1 MLSVAKIAMET
12 PSLHGENSNHYV
24 NSSLIPPEI
33 RKKCSILIH
42 GEKLTYANYINN
54 INYKDYL
61 F

>member
-1 MLSVAKIAMET
+1 MRKIF
-12 PSLHGENSNHYV
+12 
-24 NSSLIPPEI
+24 
-33 RKKCSILIH
+33 ILIH